1 MFLLIE
7 VGRSGVGFVASSDS
21 ESRRIASSRRTPEA
35 VPYATIIGSVPTM
48 NGPRRNELIGETLRR
63 FVRRGASAH
72 LSKLLGKTR
81 PEDVALQFPRL
92 TPAEQLEVFEIL
104 IEEYPESAGD
114 VLVELEPQQQQAV
127 IEALDRPRIARVL
140 SNMSV
145 DDAVSLVDSLP
156 PELRDELL
164 EIVDLRNLN
173 ELQTHLT
180 FGDDT
185 AGRLMDT
192 AYLALDEAMTV
203 ADAIGEVQRS
213 SELDNVFYLY
223 IVDGEHHLVGVT
235 SLRQLL
241 LSRPERTLGEVMT
254 RSVIKV
260 HTDTDQEEVA
270 QLTARY
276 NLLAMPVTDD
286 SNHLAGIVTLD
297 DIIDVVEEEANE
309 DFFKMVGTTDD
320 ELVYQDRSFKVA
332 GFRLPW
338 LLINMAGL
346 LLAGALIGF
355 FEVTWKEAALLV
367 TFLPVVMGMGGNI
380 GSQTSTITVRG
391 LATGRIVLGE
401 SVRRFLWQQFKVGT
415 VLAVVCALL
424 IGVGGMIWGASPAY
438 GLVVG
443 LSLFMVLMLASVNG
457 AMIPIVFERLG
468 VDPAVAAGP
477 LVTTSNDIT
486 GILIYFG
493 LASMFIEFLVR

>member
-1 MFLLIE
+1 
-7 VGRSGVGFVASSDS
+7 
-21 ESRRIASSRRTPEA
+21 
-35 VPYATIIGSVPTM
+35 
-48 NGPRRNELIGETLRR
+48 
-63 FVRRGASAH
+63 VRRGAKAH

-104 IEEYPESAGD
+104 VEEYPDSAGA

-127 IEALDRPRIARVL
+127 LEALAPQKIARVL
-140 SNMSV
+140 SHMSV

-156 PELRDELL
+156 PELQEKLL
-164 EIVDLRNLN
+164 EIVDLRDLA

-192 AYLALDEAMTV
+192 GYLALHEETTIAEAI
-203 ADAIGEVQRS
+203 AEVQRS

-223 IVDGEHHLVGVT
+223 VVDMENHLVGVT

-241 LSRPERTLGEVMT
+241 LSRPEKTLGEVMT
-254 RSVIKV
+254 RSLIKV

-270 QLTARY
+270 QLAARY
-276 NLLAMPVTDD
+276 SLLAVPVTDD

-297 DIIDVVEEEANE
+297 DIIDVVEEEADE
-309 DFFKMVGTTDD
+309 DFYKMVGTTDD

-355 FEVTWKEAALLV
+355 FEVTWKEAVLLV
-367 TFLPVVMGMGGNI
+367 TFVPVVMGMGGNI

-391 LATGRIVLGE
+391 LATGRIVMGE

-415 VLAVVCALL
+415 VLAVVCSVL
-424 IGVGGMIWGASPAY
+424 IGVGAMIWGASPAY

-443 LSLFMVLMLASVNG
+443 LSLFLVLMLAAVNG
-457 AMIPIVFERLG
+457 AMIPIAFERLG

-493 LASMFIEFLVR
+493 LASMFIEFLVK